1 MHPANPTPNPMAIF
15 WNAQAVAEARRM
27 ADHGAELAQYAAG
40 PEGYERAMQ
49 AEDERQANEHDAAR

>member
-1 MHPANPTPNPMAIF
+1 MAIF

-27 ADHGAELAQYAAG
+27 ADHGAELARYAAD